1 MRDTTAFALT
11 GCSLL
16 LVAAGGALLY
26 HQLEKLIMATKQEVL
41 DSIARTNEAL
51 TKVSEETTQ
60 LVADVASLREQ
71 LENAGVD
78 DEILEAARALEA
90 RAQAI
95 DDMVPD
101 ATSGDNQ
108 PI

>member
-1 MRDTTAFALT
+1 
-11 GCSLL
+11 
-16 LVAAGGALLY
+16 
-26 HQLEKLIMATKQEVL
+26 MATKQEVL
-41 DSIARTNEAL
+41 DSINRTNAAL
-51 TKVSEETTQ
+51 EKVSAETTQ

-90 RAQAI
+90 RVQAV
-95 DDMVPD
+95 DDLVPD
-101 ATSGDNQ
+101 ATPTDQ

>member
-1 MRDTTAFALT
+1 
-11 GCSLL
+11 
-16 LVAAGGALLY
+16 
-26 HQLEKLIMATKQEVL
+26 MATKQEVL
-41 DSIARTNEAL
+41 DSIARTNTAL
-51 TKVSEETTQ
+51 EKISAETTQ

-90 RAQAI
+90 RVQAV
-95 DDMVPD
+95 DDLVPD
-101 ATSGDNQ
+101 ATPVPTPDQ

>member
-1 MRDTTAFALT
+1 
-11 GCSLL
+11 
-16 LVAAGGALLY
+16 
-26 HQLEKLIMATKQEVL
+26 MATKQEVL
-41 DSIARTNEAL
+41 DSIARTNTAL
-51 TKVSEETTQ
+51 EKVGAETTQ

-90 RAQAI
+90 RVQAV
-95 DDMVPD
+95 DDLVPD
-101 ATSGDNQ
+101 ATPVPDQ